1 MIKDCLIMFRWF
13 IRNVT
18 TLFLSIAIAI
28 TIWIVALNEADPFQ
42 EKAFPQLIPVALQ
55 NLPEGMIIIG
65 DKPPSVEVRVRAPA
79 SVWANLNADQIH
91 ITADLSNAATGSIS
105 LSLQSAIDYR
115 EARII
120 SVAPSQT
127 RLTLEKIVTRN
138 IPIKVQM
145 RGEPAV
151 GYQAKLPQLT
161 LRSATISGPASAADT
176 VSELLAP
183 VNLNGV
189 KQPINDNIT
198 LIAVNTS
205 GQFVS
210 GVKVEPATAPVSV
223 AVEQLGGYR
232 DVAVKALIE
241 GQIATGHRITNIVVA
256 PSVVTL
262 FSSDPSLVAALPGV
276 VETEKLNISKASDD
290 IETRLGLKLPAGVSV
305 IGSQSVLLQVSIA
318 AIESSL
324 TIQRDLEI
332 RGLTS
337 NFNAFASPS
346 TVDVILSGPLPTLDT
361 LNPGDVRV
369 TLNLSNLAPGIHQVK
384 PEVIALP
391 QKVIAQTIL
400 PGTIEVIITAPGTP
414 TPSIRRTPTRVPIP
428 TFIPFPTLMPTLE
441 VTPTLTPTL
450 KP

>member
-1 MIKDCLIMFRWF
+1 MLRWF
-13 IRNVT
+13 IRNVS
-18 TLFLSIAIAI
+18 TLLLSVAIAI

-42 EKAFPQLIPVALQ
+42 EKAFPQLIPVTLQ
-55 NLPEGMIIIG
+55 NLPEGMIIVG
-65 DKPPSVEVRVRAPA
+65 DKPQGVEVRVRAPA
-79 SVWANLNADQIH
+79 SVWARLTAEQIH
-91 ITADLSNAATGSIS
+91 ITVDLADTATGTIS
-105 LSLQSAIDYR
+105 APLQSAIDYR
-115 EARII
+115 EARIL
-120 SVAPSQT
+120 SVAPSQV

-138 IPIKVQM
+138 IPVKVQM

-151 GYQAKLPQLT
+151 GYQAKLPQLS
-161 LRSATISGPASAADT
+161 LRTATISGPSSIADT

-183 VNLNGV
+183 INLSGV
-189 KQPINDNIT
+189 KQTINDTLT
-198 LIAVNTS
+198 LIPVNTT

-210 GVKVEPATAPVSV
+210 GLKVEPATTGVII

-337 NFNAFASPS
+337 IFNAIASPS
-346 TVDVILSGPLPTLDT
+346 SVDVILSGPLPTLDT
-361 LNPGDVRV
+361 LDPGDVRV
-369 TLNLSNLAPGIHQVK
+369 TLNLSNLTPGIHQIK

-391 QKVIAQTIL
+391 QKVNVQTIL
-400 PGTIEVIITAPGTP
+400 PATIEVIITGPGTP
-414 TPSIRRTPTRVPIP
+414 TPSVRRTPTRVPIP
-428 TFIPFPTLMPTLE
+428 TFIPFPTLTPTIE
-441 VTPTLTPTL
+441 TTTTVAPTLTPTP

>member
-1 MIKDCLIMFRWF
+1 MLRWF

-18 TLFLSIAIAI
+18 TLLLSIAIAI
-28 TIWIVALNEADPFQ
+28 TIWVVALNEADPFQ
-42 EKAFPQLIPVALQ
+42 EKAFPQLIPVTLQ
-55 NLPEGMIIIG
+55 NLPEGLIIVG
-65 DKPPSVEVRVRAPA
+65 DKPSAVEVRVRAPA
-79 SVWANLNADQIH
+79 SVWANLVADQIH
-91 ITADLSNAATGSIS
+91 ITADLANATTGSFS
-105 LSLQSAIDYR
+105 VPLQSAIDYR

-161 LRSATISGPASAADT
+161 LRSATVSGPSSVADT

-189 KQPINDNIT
+189 KQPINDSLT
-198 LIAVNTS
+198 LIPVNTA

-210 GVKVEPATAPVSV
+210 GVKVEPATAPVIV

-241 GQIATGHRITNIVVA
+241 GQIATGHRITNIVVS

-262 FSSDPSLVAALPGV
+262 FSSDPSLVAALPGL
-276 VETEKLNISKASDD
+276 VETEKLNISKASAD
-290 IETRLGLKLPAGVSV
+290 IETVLGLKLPAGVSV
-305 IGSQSVLLQVSIA
+305 IGSQNVLLQVSIA

-332 RGLTS
+332 RSLYPLYR
-337 NFNAFASPS
+337 AVASPS

-361 LNPGDVRV
+361 LNPDDVRV
-369 TLNLSNLAPGIHQVK
+369 TLNLSNLTPGIHQIK

-391 QKVIAQTIL
+391 QKVTVQTIL
-400 PGTIEVIITAPGTP
+400 PGTIEVIITGPGTP

-428 TFIPFPTLMPTLE
+428 TLIPFPTLTPTVE
-441 VTPTLTPTL
+441 TTITVTPTLTPTL

>member
-1 MIKDCLIMFRWF
+1 MLRWF
-13 IRNVT
+13 IRNT
-18 TLFLSIAIAI
+18 STLLLSLAIAI

-42 EKAFPQLIPVALQ
+42 EKAFPQLISVTLQ
-55 NLPEGMIIIG
+55 NLPEGMILIG

-79 SVWANLNADQIH
+79 SVWANLNTDQIH
-91 ITADLSNAATGSIS
+91 ITADLSKASTGSVS
-105 LSLQSAIDYR
+105 VPLQSAIDYR

-120 SVAPSQT
+120 SLAPSQV

-138 IPIKVQM
+138 VPIKVQL

-183 VNLNGV
+183 INLNGV
-189 KQPINDNIT
+189 KQPINDNLT

-210 GVKVEPATAPVSV
+210 GVKVEPATVSV
-223 AVEQLGGYR
+223 TIGVEQLGGYR

-262 FSSDPSLVAALPGV
+262 FSSDPSLVAGLPGFI
-276 VETEKLNISKASDD
+276 ETEKLNISKASAD
-290 IETRLGLKLPAGVSV
+290 IETTLGLKLPAGVSV
-305 IGSQSVLLQVSIA
+305 IGSQSVLLQVNIA

-324 TIQRDLEI
+324 TIQRDLELQ
-332 RGLTS
+332 GLTPIY
-337 NFNAFASPS
+337 NAVASPS

-369 TLNLSNLAPGIHQVK
+369 TLNLANLAPGLHQIK
-384 PEVIALP
+384 PQVIALP
-391 QKVIAQTIL
+391 QKVIVQTIL
-400 PGTIEVIITAPGTP
+400 PSAIEVIITAPGTP

-428 TFIPFPTLMPTLE
+428 TFIPFPTLTSTVE
-441 VTPTLTPTL
+441 TTVTPTLTPTL

>member
-1 MIKDCLIMFRWF
+1 MAYRGWQIAIRYLLFAICYSLFDIIMFRWF

-55 NLPEGMIIIG
+55 NLPEGMIVVG
-65 DKPPSVEVRVRAPA
+65 DKPPAVEVRVRAPA
-79 SVWANLNADQIH
+79 SVWATLNADQIH
-91 ITADLSNAATGSIS
+91 ITADLSNSATGSIS

-120 SVAPSQT
+120 SIAPSQT

-161 LRSATISGPASAADT
+161 PRSATISGPASAADT

-183 VNLNGV
+183 INLNGV

-210 GVKVEPATAPVSV
+210 GVKVEPATAPVIV

-324 TIQRDLEI
+324 TIQRDL
-332 RGLTS
+332 
-337 NFNAFASPS
+337 
-346 TVDVILSGPLPTLDT
+346 
-361 LNPGDVRV
+361 
-369 TLNLSNLAPGIHQVK
+369 
-384 PEVIALP
+384 
-391 QKVIAQTIL
+391 
-400 PGTIEVIITAPGTP
+400 
-414 TPSIRRTPTRVPIP
+414 
-428 TFIPFPTLMPTLE
+428 
-441 VTPTLTPTL
+441 
-450 KP
+450 